1 METTSHIMKNNNE
14 KKQRKCQHGKSRQI
28 LNAKSKNL
36 FFVCLLVCFY
46 FNKAFLLTL
55 FFPMFSFD
63 SPENIR
69 KCVVCL
75 KSFTSVLVSIIQLTI
90 TCSKLTK
97 ETLEND
103 VNDVVLMF
111 LLLTLNISHTFSG
124 AFIVDFNKRMLDEKV
139 LSFRLLPIDYWLISL
154 ENVRGICLD
163 LLNFIRFLKG

>member
-1 METTSHIMKNNNE
+1 MKNNNE

-63 SPENIR
+63 PPENIR
-69 KCVVCL
+69 KCMVCL

-139 LSFRLLPIDYWLISL
+139 LSFRLLPIDY
-154 ENVRGICLD
+154 
-163 LLNFIRFLKG
+163 